1 MANETGWVLLQQA
14 EEHMKAG
21 RRQAALP
28 LLAAHLQKSP
38 DSARGWWLLSLAVSE
53 TKQQIDCLERV
64 LKIDPEYSPARTR
77 LDKLKVNSTPK
88 PVIPP
93 FSAPIEIKPQSTPVN
108 FPASETQA
116 PIQRP
121 VSSTKPAEALPNI
134 PKKET
139 TPRPSKKTNNQVV
152 QFAVLGG
159 MSLCAVAVLGFF
171 VVLLV
176 QGGNSITSPRLAQP
190 NSDSVTQIMLPP
202 TWTPTD
208 VPTRVATQT
217 ALPTD
222 TLMPVTP
229 TLSIMQTSL
238 AKAMTGPSIGYFAPD
253 FSLTNVDSSS
263 NVSLGQHNGRPVIVF
278 FWATWCSF
286 CEAEAPTLQ
295 MIYESYH
302 ADGLE
307 ILAVDVGESAGQARS
322 YKKSHSLTYTVL
334 DDPGEDVAAKYQ
346 VTSLPRLFFIDPS
359 GKISYIGVGL
369 MDYWKINSEVQEIM
383 GNPQ

>member
-14 EEHMKAG
+14 EEHMKEG

-28 LLAAHLQKSP
+28 LLAAHLQKTP
-38 DSARGWWLLSLAVSE
+38 DSARGWWLLSLAVSD

-64 LKIDPEYSPARTR
+64 LKIDPDYSPARTR
-77 LDKLKVNSTPK
+77 LDKLKGGFTSRPVTSPFSTPIESK
-88 PVIPP
+88 PKP
-93 FSAPIEIKPQSTPVN
+93 APVSY
-108 FPASETQA
+108 PAADFQA
-116 PIQRP
+116 PVQRP
-121 VSSTKPAEALPNI
+121 VLSTKPAEALPNI

-139 TPRPSKKTNNQVV
+139 TPQARKKTKSQFL

-159 MSLCAVAVLGFF
+159 MSLIAVVVLGFF

-176 QGGNSITSPRLAQP
+176 GGGNPILAAP
-190 NSDSVTQIMLPP
+190 NSASVTQIMLPP
-202 TWTPTD
+202 TWTPTN

-217 ALPTD
+217 PIPVD

-238 AKAMTGPSIGYFAPD
+238 AKAMTGPSVGYFAPD
-253 FSLTNVDSSS
+253 FSLPNIES
-263 NVSLGQHNGRPVIVF
+263 NSKVSLGQHNGKPVLVF

-322 YKKSHSLTYTVL
+322 YKKFHSLSYPML
-334 DDPGEDVAAKYQ
+334 DDAGEDVAAKYQ

-383 GNPQ
+383 GSTQ